1 VPGSVIPPACQV
13 IAPSLGRTH
22 PTAGVGHADPP
33 RAGDARR
40 WDGMKVRVGLETP
53 AVTVRAMMTPGEV
66 HRILDVLERVE
77 VRAWVEGG
85 WGIDALAGR
94 ETRAHGDLDLAVD
107 TAADGFERAVAAL
120 TPDGYEWG
128 VNDLPIRL
136 VLEAADGRSV
146 DLHPIRFEADGA
158 AYQRG
163 HDREYRYPADCFTIG
178 RIDGREVA
186 CLGVRIQRE
195 FHSGYVPRSVDRHDL
210 PLLDEAELTADPSG
224 VIVVSGIP
232 GAGKTT
238 VAGMLARRFAA
249 GVHLE
254 ADRLQMMVM
263 AGGRWAGEGPMAEW
277 NRQLQI
283 RTRVCAAAADVWRSA
298 GFVPVIDDIYVSRG
312 RTDLLI
318 ERLEAR
324 PVRLVV
330 LAADPNA
337 ALTRDAQRPDK
348 TVGEQ
353 WLQLDAIQRDELA
366 GVGLWID
373 STDLTAEQTVDRI
386 VERLDSAI
394 IAE

>member
-1 VPGSVIPPACQV
+1 MMS
-13 IAPSLGRTH
+13 
-22 PTAGVGHADPP
+22 AG
-33 RAGDARR
+33 
-40 WDGMKVRVGLETP
+40 K
-53 AVTVRAMMTPGEV
+53 V
-66 HRILDVLERVE
+66 HRVLDVLERAD

-85 WGIDALAGR
+85 WGVDALAGR
-94 ETRAHGDLDLAVD
+94 ETRAHDDLDLAVD

-120 TPDGYEWG
+120 IAQGYARG
-128 VNDLPIRL
+128 VDDLPIRL
-136 VLEAADGRSV
+136 VLDAPDGRTV

-158 AYQRG
+158 AYQWG
-163 HDREYRYPADCFTIG
+163 HDREYEYPADCFTVG

-186 CLGVRIQRE
+186 CLGAAIQRD
-195 FHSGYVPRSVDRHDL
+195 FHSGYEPRPVDHHDFAIL
-210 PLLDEAELTADPSG
+210 AEVQLEADPRG

-238 VAGMLARRFAA
+238 VAGLLARRFRA

-254 ADRLQMMVM
+254 ADRFQMMV
-263 AGGRWAGEGPMAEW
+263 ATGGRWAGDGPMAEW

-283 RTRVCAAAADVWRSA
+283 RTRVSAAAADVWCGA

-318 ERLEAR
+318 DRLVAR

-330 LAADPNA
+330 LAPHPLT

-353 WLQLDAIQRDELA
+353 WLQLDAVQRHELT

-373 STDLTAEQTVDRI
+373 STALSAEQIVDRI
-386 VERLDSAI
+386 LEGLDSAI
-394 IAE
+394 VAE